1 VQATKILSGLLQ
13 RDILSQ
19 LEKDAD
25 ITRGE
30 AAILIHELL

>member
-13 RDILSQ
+13 RDVSSQ

-30 AAILIHELL
+30 AAILIHKLL